1 MQMRVVALPALE
13 DLRRSVHL
21 TLCQHDNLAVEQT
34 PMVQVSIT
42 RRGRPCGLF
51 FQVSGPRLLK
61 TYAIWAGDED
71 RILFY
76 DCNGA
81 RFAETRLSEGPDVQ
95 KLETADQSGRQQPKA
110 A

>member
-1 MQMRVVALPALE
+1 MQMRVVSLPALE
-13 DLRRSVHL
+13 DLGRHVHV
-21 TLCQHDNLAVEQT
+21 TLCQHDSLAVEQT
-34 PMVQVSIT
+34 PMVRVLIT
-42 RRGRPCGLF
+42 RLGRPCGLF

-61 TYAIWAGDED
+61 AYAIWAGDED

-76 DCNGA
+76 DCNGQ

-95 KLETADQSGRQQPKA
+95 KLETDGHSDKQRSRA